1 MSKRLV
7 WDQAGKKRYQTG
19 TKKGVLYLQNEDG
32 TYPKGVAWNGLTG
45 VNESPSGAE
54 ETAIYADDIKY
65 MSLMSIEEFGG
76 TITCYDTPEE
86 FDSCDGSSEIA
97 QGVTVGQQER
107 KAFGFC
113 YRTVLGNDVARNKAG
128 YKLHIVYGAHAKP
141 SSVDYKSVNES
152 PEAIE
157 LSYEFTTT
165 PVNVEGMDPTAT
177 LVIDSTKADAT
188 KLKALE
194 DILYGS
200 ENEEARLPLPDEI
213 ATLMKTT
220 PTVTPEVPTDTSHD
234 GE

>member
-7 WDQAGKKRYQTG
+7 WDQAGEKRYQTG
-19 TKKGVLYLQNEDG
+19 TKKGVLYPQGDSGAYE
-32 TYPKGVAWNGLTG
+32 KGVAWNGLTG
-45 VNESPSGAE
+45 VNEAPSGAE

-65 MSLMSIEEFGG
+65 LALTSIEEFGG
-76 TITCYDTPEE
+76 TITCYDTPSE
-86 FDSCDGSSEIA
+86 FDACDGSAEIA
-97 QGVTVGQQER
+97 QGVTIGQQER

-113 YRTVLGNDVARNKAG
+113 YRTILGNDVARNKAG

-165 PVNVEGMDPTAT
+165 PINVAGMDPTAT

-200 ENEEARLPLPDEI
+200 DEADARLPLPDEI
-213 ATLMKTT
+213 ATLMK
-220 PTVTPEVPTDTSHD
+220 VTSTEGRD

>member
-19 TKKGVLYLQNEDG
+19 TKMGVLYPQSDDG
-32 TYPKGVAWNGLTG
+32 TYPKGVAWSGLTG
-45 VNESPSGAE
+45 VNEAPSGAE

-65 MSLMSIEEFGG
+65 LSLMSIEEFGG
-76 TITCYDTPEE
+76 TITAYDTPEE
-86 FDSCDGSSEIA
+86 FDACDGSSEIA
-97 QGVTVGQQER
+97 QGVTIGQQER

-113 YRTVLGNDVARNKAG
+113 YRTVLGNDIARNKAG
-128 YKLHIVYGAHAKP
+128 YKLHIVYGAHVKP
-141 SSVDYKSVNES
+141 SSLDYKSVNES

-165 PVNVEGMDPTAT
+165 PINVEGMDPTAT

-188 KLKALE
+188 KLKAIE

-200 ENEEARLPLPDEI
+200 ESAEARLPLPDEI
-213 ATLMKTT
+213 ATLMKVTTT
-220 PTVTPEVPTDTSHD
+220 PTDPSQGDQNT